1 MQKKIIALAVAG
13 LVSGGAFAQ
22 SNVTISGQF
31 KVGMDSVS
39 ASGATAN
46 AAGVSSN
53 YTSRTRVV
61 DNNSNIRFSG
71 SENLGN
77 GMTAVFQVESA
88 LGTSDYDGTGS
99 GNVSGTRFATLGSRD
114 TFVGLSGNWGTVA
127 LGKHSVHYNSMANVE
142 GAGLV
147 DGLALVTS
155 SLNLLNTINGTS
167 LLGST
172 RLTNAIAYISP
183 TWNGFN
189 AMVGYTTL
197 GEMTTVNQAKKDNGL
212 NVKLAYNNGPI
223 AATYSYLAVNGAGA
237 TAPTAA
243 AGATVTCYD
252 PALSTSATT
261 TLAACALLT
270 GIATSSTAAVAANTG
285 NGSDVRSNRL
295 GAAYTFPMGLKVG
308 LIWDKSKN
316 TNKGAP
322 AGDTWIERSA
332 WALPISYRTGAH
344 NFSFTYAKTNNT
356 SVDSA
361 TGLTAARVAGWDD
374 SAKMTM
380 LGYEYSMSKRTS
392 VAMSWTQINNSS
404 QGIYDFWHPSSNVA
418 NGGGALA
425 AASNGADP
433 RAFSVNLTH
442 KF

>member
-31 KVGMDSVS
+31 KVGMDGIS
-39 ASGATAN
+39 AGGATAG
-46 AAGVSSN
+46 AAGN

-71 SENLGN
+71 SEKLGN

-88 LGTSDYDGTGS
+88 LGTDNYDGTAS
-99 GNVSGTRFATLGSRD
+99 GNIASTPATRNATLGSRD

-142 GAGLV
+142 AAGLA

-155 SLNLLNTINGTS
+155 SLNVLNTINGAT
-167 LLGST
+167 LGGST

-183 TWNGFN
+183 TWSGFN

-197 GEMTTVNQAKKDNGL
+197 GESTAPGLAKKDNGL

-237 TAPTAA
+237 AAPGAAGAASVQCSLTTGAIVTATDATTCTGSTGVVLSTTAA
-243 AGATVTCYD
+243 AAAT
-252 PALSTSATT
+252 
-261 TLAACALLT
+261 
-270 GIATSSTAAVAANTG
+270 TG
-285 NGSDVRSNRL
+285 NGTDVRSNRL

-316 TNKGAP
+316 TSKAAV
-322 AGDTWIERSA
+322 AGDTWTERSA

-344 NFSFTYAKTNNT
+344 NFSFTYAKANST
-356 SVDSA
+356 SADSMPA
-361 TGLTAARVAGWDD
+361 TVAARAAGWDD

-392 VAMSWTQINNSS
+392 VAVSWTQINNERN
-404 QGIYDFWHPSSNVA
+404 GVYDFWHPSSNVA
-418 NGGGALA
+418 NAGGALA
-425 AASNGADP
+425 AGSAGADP
-433 RAFSVNLTH
+433 RAFSVNLFH

>member
-22 SNVTISGQF
+22 SNVTISGQL
-31 KVGMDSVS
+31 KVGMEGIS
-39 ASGATAN
+39 AGGATAGS
-46 AAGVSSN
+46 AGN
-53 YTSRTRVV
+53 LTSRTRVT

-71 SENLGN
+71 SEALGN
-77 GMTAVFQVESA
+77 GMTAVFQIESA
-88 LGTSDYDGTGS
+88 LGTDDKVGTDTSGTGA
-99 GNVSGTRFATLGSRD
+99 NRTVLGSRD

-142 GAGLV
+142 AAGLA
-147 DGLALVTS
+147 DGLALGTS
-155 SLNLLNTINGTS
+155 SLNILNSINGTG

-172 RLTNAIAYISP
+172 RLNNAIAYISP

-189 AMVGYTTL
+189 ALVGYTTL
-197 GEMTTVNQAKKDNGL
+197 GEATTPGLSKKDNGL

-237 TAPTAA
+237 AAPTAA
-243 AGATVTCYD
+243 TGATVQCLD
-252 PALSTSATT
+252 PALSTVT
-261 TLAACALLT
+261 TLTAAACALVPGVALST
-270 GIATSSTAAVAANTG
+270 TAAVAANTG

-344 NFSFTYAKTNNT
+344 NFSFTYAKSNNS

-392 VAMSWTQINNSS
+392 VSVSWTQINNSA
-404 QGIYDFWHPSSNVA
+404 QGVYDFWHPAASVA
-418 NGGGALA
+418 GGAGALA
-425 AASNGADP
+425 AGSAGADP
-433 RAFSVNLTH
+433 RAFAVNLFH

>member
-31 KVGMDSVS
+31 KVGMDSIS
-39 ASGATAN
+39 ANGATAN

-71 SENLGN
+71 SEKLGN

-88 LGTSDYDGTGS
+88 LGTDNYDGTAS
-99 GNVSGTRFATLGSRD
+99 GNIASTPATRNATLGSRD

-142 GAGLV
+142 AAGLA

-155 SLNLLNTINGTS
+155 SLNLLNTINGTT
-167 LLGST
+167 LGGST

-189 AMVGYTTL
+189 ALVGYTTL

-243 AGATVTCYD
+243 AAAVPTSCWDGTSVLFGA
-252 PALSTSATT
+252 
-261 TLAACALLT
+261 AACAAAT
-270 GIATSSTAAVAANTG
+270 GTTIAGAAAVAANTG
-285 NGSDVRSNRL
+285 NGFDVRSNRL

-316 TNKGAP
+316 TNKSGA
-322 AGDTWIERSA
+322 ADTWIERSA

-392 VAMSWTQINNSS
+392 VAVSWTQINNDS
-404 QGIYDFWHPSSNVA
+404 QGTYDFWHPSSNVA

-433 RAFSVNLTH
+433 RAFSVNLFH

>member
-1 MQKKIIALAVAG
+1 MQKKIIAVAVAG

-39 ASGATAN
+39 AGGATAG
-46 AAGVSSN
+46 AAGN
-53 YTSRTRVV
+53 YTSRTRMV

-71 SENLGN
+71 SEKLGN
-77 GMTAVFQVESA
+77 GLTAVFQVESA
-88 LGTSDYDGTGS
+88 LGTSDYDGTAS
-99 GNVSGTRFATLGSRD
+99 GNVSGTRMATLGSRD

-127 LGKHSVHYNSMANVE
+127 LGKHSVHYNAMANVE
-142 GAGLV
+142 AAGLA

-155 SLNLLNTINGTS
+155 SLNILNTINGTS

-189 AMVGYTTL
+189 ALVGYTTL
-197 GEMTTVNQAKKDNGL
+197 GEATTPLLNKKDNGL
-212 NVKLAYNNGPI
+212 NIKLAYNNGPI

-237 TAPTAA
+237 AAPNGATAAGTGTCWDPATSTVVAVATTAACTALTGILITAPTAA
-243 AGATVTCYD
+243 A
-252 PALSTSATT
+252 
-261 TLAACALLT
+261 AA
-270 GIATSSTAAVAANTG
+270 GTG

-316 TNKGAP
+316 TNKTSLL
-322 AGDTWIERSA
+322 GDTWRERSA

-344 NFSFTYAKTNNT
+344 NFSFTYAKANNVT
-356 SVDSA
+356 GDAAFVTPA
-361 TGLTAARVAGWDD
+361 TG
-374 SAKMTM
+374 AKMTM

-392 VAMSWTQINNSS
+392 IAASWTQINNDTN
-404 QGIYDFWHPSSNVA
+404 GIYDFWHPSSNIA
-418 NGGGALA
+418 NGGGALGA
-425 AASNGADP
+425 GSAGADP
-433 RAFSVNLTH
+433 RAFSVNLFH

>member
-22 SNVTISGQF
+22 SNVTISGQM
-31 KVGMDSVS
+31 KVGVDGIS
-39 ASGATAN
+39 AGGATAGS
-46 AAGVSSN
+46 AAN
-53 YTSRTRVV
+53 HTSRTRVV

-77 GMTAVFQVESA
+77 GMTAVFQIESA
-88 LGTSDYDGTGS
+88 LGTDDKVGTDTSGTGA
-99 GNVSGTRFATLGSRD
+99 NRTVLGSRD

-142 GAGLV
+142 AAGLV

-155 SLNLLNTINGTS
+155 SLNLLNSINSTS

-172 RLTNAIAYISP
+172 RLNNAIAYISP

-197 GEMTTVNQAKKDNGL
+197 GEATTPLQSKKDNGL

-295 GAAYTFPMGLKVG
+295 GGAYTFPMGLKVG

-316 TNKGAP
+316 TNKGNP

-392 VAMSWTQINNSS
+392 VAVSWTQINNSA
-404 QGIYDFWHPSSNVA
+404 QGTYDFWHPSSNVTSA
-418 NGGGALA
+418 GAGVNA
-425 AASNGADP
+425 GADP

-442 KF
+442 RF

>member
-71 SENLGN
+71 SEALGN

-88 LGTSDYDGTGS
+88 LGTSDYDGTGA

-127 LGKHSVHYNSMANVE
+127 LGKHSVHYNAMANVE
-142 GAGLV
+142 AAGLA

-167 LLGST
+167 LLGAT

-197 GEMTTVNQAKKDNGL
+197 GEATTVNQAKKDNGL

-243 AGATVTCYD
+243 AAASLTCLTNATGV
-252 PALSTSATT
+252 ATT
-261 TLAACALLT
+261 
-270 GIATSSTAAVAANTG
+270 GNATCTAGQTQIGGTAAVAFNSG

-316 TNKGAP
+316 TAKSA
-322 AGDTWIERSA
+322 AADTWIERSA

-392 VAMSWTQINNSS
+392 VAVSWTQINNSS

-433 RAFSVNLTH
+433 RAFSVNLFH